1 MLVRSIGVVCVLL
14 ALMLAATA
22 FGQDQRVPLPAD
34 LQAAVDEWRHE
45 EVLQRSAELLAR
57 TPEADRATRIA
68 LLDLKAK
75 ALYALQQLADAS
87 SAAQD
92 LLAVAKEQGDTA
104 AMIGALRI
112 VSNTIDDGNRFED
125 ALRTDRE
132 IYRLA
137 RRFGD
142 PELLIEA
149 THALGG
155 RFLMVEQYDSTEHY
169 YLEGLAIAPLDHPM
183 RINFEGNLGKLYSE
197 TGRHK
202 EAIAQVERGL
212 AAMRA
217 EDHPR
222 TYKMLNMLGFVM
234 HNAGRHREAIAL
246 FAESEEMNQA
256 GPQDLYTSLENL
268 GFAAESQAAIG
279 DHAAAYA
286 SMVQLEELLHAFYAR
301 TANEQLLEQEKRF
314 ETKLKEAEIERL
326 DAVTNEQAALLR
338 ARNLMLYGSLGTLLL
353 ALVAAVLLW
362 RNVRQERRHAEVLEQ
377 LNSELKDQKDRI
389 EEINRLLQL
398 KVLRTQMNPHFIYNC
413 LNAIANLVRKG
424 DAVGAA
430 SYLDGFARLLRMVLD
445 HSVKDRVPIS
455 EELDFLRQYL
465 KLEAL
470 RFPDGLHY
478 EVDADRDLLDED
490 VPVPTLLV
498 QPFVENAI
506 WHGLANKEGEK
517 RLSVRFE
524 EHGESLRCVVEDNG
538 VGRKAA
544 PKRAHSDGSPSMGL
558 QLTNERLQLLSFKLN
573 GNSDRLRFHD
583 LAQPDGTP
591 AGTRVELVLE

>member
-1 MLVRSIGVVCVLL
+1 MLP
-14 ALMLAATA
+14 TE
-22 FGQDQRVPLPAD
+22 
-34 LQAAVDEWRHE
+34 LQLAVDERRHE
-45 EVLQRSAELLAR
+45 EVLLRSTELLAR
-57 TPEADRATRIA
+57 TPEADRTTRIA

-75 ALYALQQLADAS
+75 AHYSLQQLADAS
-87 SAAQD
+87 SAAQAM
-92 LLAVAKEQGDTA
+92 LAVAREQGDTS
-104 AMIGALRI
+104 AMISALRM
-112 VSNTIDDGNRFED
+112 VSNTSFDGNRFED
-125 ALRTDRE
+125 ALTTDRE

-137 RRFGD
+137 RRYGD
-142 PELLIEA
+142 TDLLIQA
-149 THALGG
+149 CNDLGN

-169 YLEGLAIAPLDHPM
+169 YQAGLSITTPGHPL
-183 RINFEGNLGKLYSE
+183 RTNFEGNLGKLYSE
-197 TGRHK
+197 TGRHD
-202 EAIAQVERGL
+202 EAIALVERGL
-212 AAMRA
+212 ATMRA

-222 TYKMLNMLGFVM
+222 TYKMVNMLGFVM

-246 FAESEEMNQA
+246 FAESEELNQA

-286 SMVQLEELLHAFYAR
+286 SMVQLEALLHTYYAR
-301 TANEQLLEQEKRF
+301 TANEQLLELEKRF
-314 ETKLKEAEIERL
+314 ETKLKEEEIERL

-338 ARNLMLYGSLGTLLL
+338 ARNLMLYGSLLMLVL
-353 ALVAAVLLW
+353 ALVAAALLW
-362 RNVRQERRHAEVLEQ
+362 RNFRQKRRHAEVLEQ
-377 LNSELKDQKDRI
+377 LNNELKEQKERI

-455 EELDFLRQYL
+455 EELGFLRQYL

>member
-1 MLVRSIGVVCVLL
+1 MFRRSFVVVLCLL
-14 ALMLAATA
+14 ALLHVVRTTA
-22 FGQDQRVPLPAD
+22 QEQRPSLPAE
-34 LQAAVDEWRHE
+34 LQAAVDERRHE
-45 EVLQRSAELLAR
+45 EVLQRSTELLAN

-75 ALYALQQLADAS
+75 AHYSLQQLADAS
-87 SAAQD
+87 KAAQD
-92 LLAVAKEQGDTA
+92 LLAVAREQGDTA

-112 VSNTIDDGNRFED
+112 VSNTTDDGNRFED

-137 RRFGD
+137 LHFGNAD
-142 PELLIEA
+142 LLIEA

-155 RFLMVEQYDSTEHY
+155 RFLMVEEYDSTEHY
-169 YLEGLAIAPLDHPM
+169 YLEGLSIAPLDHPL
-183 RINFEGNLGKLYSE
+183 RTNFEANLGKLYSE
-197 TGRHK
+197 TGRHE
-202 EAIAQVERGL
+202 EAIAQVERVL
-212 AAMRA
+212 ANMRA

-222 TYKMLNMLGFVM
+222 TYKMVNMLGFVM
-234 HNAGRHREAIAL
+234 HNADRHREAIAL

-279 DHAAAYA
+279 DHAAAYT

-314 ETKLKEAEIERL
+314 ETKLKEEEIERL

-362 RNVRQERRHAEVLEQ
+362 RNFRQERRHAGVLEQ
-377 LNSELKDQKDRI
+377 LNTELKDQKQRI
-389 EEINRLLQL
+389 EDINRLLQL

-413 LNAIANLVRKG
+413 LNAINNLVRKG
-424 DAVGAA
+424 DAVGAT

-544 PKRAHSDGSPSMGL
+544 PPRAHSDGSPSMGL
-558 QLTNERLQLLSFKLN
+558 QLTNERLQLLSYKLEEQ
-573 GNSDRLRFHD
+573 GRALRFED
-583 LAQPDGTP
+583 LVAPDGSP
-591 AGTRVELVLE
+591 AGTRVELKLG

>member
-1 MLVRSIGVVCVLL
+1 MLL
-14 ALMLAATA
+14 ATVLAVTA
-22 FGQDQRVPLPAD
+22 FGQEQRVPLPAD
-34 LQAAVDEWRHE
+34 LQAAVDERRHE
-45 EVLQRSAELLAR
+45 DVLQRSTELLAQ
-57 TPEADRATRIA
+57 TPEADRTTRIA

-75 ALYALQQLADAS
+75 AHYSLQQLADAS
-87 SAAQD
+87 KAAQD
-92 LLAVAKEQGDTA
+92 LLAVAKEEGDTA

-112 VSNTIDDGNRFED
+112 VSRTIDDGNRFED

-169 YLEGLAIAPLDHPM
+169 YLEGLSIAPLDHPL
-183 RINFEGNLGKLYSE
+183 RTNFEGNLGKLYSE
-197 TGRHK
+197 TGRHE
-202 EAIAQVERGL
+202 EAIALVERGL
-212 AAMRA
+212 NTMRA

-222 TYKMLNMLGFVM
+222 TYKMVNMLGFVM

-279 DHAAAYA
+279 DHAEAYT
-286 SMVQLEELLHAFYAR
+286 SMLQLEDLLHTYYAR
-301 TANEQLLEQEKRF
+301 TANEQLLELEKRF
-314 ETKLKEAEIERL
+314 ETKLKEEEIERL

-362 RNVRQERRHAEVLEQ
+362 RNFSQKRRHAEVLER
-377 LNSELKDQKDRI
+377 LNGELKDQKERI